1 MDVIPDAGSVLG
13 RIVSSKDLDACSAP
27 ERHIENQ
34 RNQMR
39 LRLMRL
45 AVAFDS
51 TRHIEVAK
59 ARIFESMTKIHP
71 AKHLFDQE
79 LDLAVSI
86 GGLELCVINDRG
98 CFGLPV
104 ARGSRTE

>member
-39 LRLMRL
+39 VRLVRL

-51 TRHIEVAK
+51 ARHIEVAK
-59 ARIFESMTKIHP
+59 ARIFESMTQIHP

-79 LDLAVSI
+79 PALAVRI
-86 GGLELCVINDRG
+86 GGLELSVFKDRG
-98 CFGLPV
+98 
-104 ARGSRTE
+104 